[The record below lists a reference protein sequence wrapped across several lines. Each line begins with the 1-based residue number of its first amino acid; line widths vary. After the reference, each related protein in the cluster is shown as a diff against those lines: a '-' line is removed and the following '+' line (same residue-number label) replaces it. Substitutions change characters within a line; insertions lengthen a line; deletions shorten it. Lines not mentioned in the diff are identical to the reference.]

1 MPSMFSMVGAAK
13 RRVFV
18 SFVRFVVRLFEARY
32 NTGPMPKPLVS
43 VVLSFRNE
51 AETLP
56 TLIARLEKM
65 FATQPVEY
73 ELIFVNDASNDAS
86 LQILT
91 SARSSNPRIKI
102 LTMSRR
108 FGVAECV
115 RAGMAAARGD
125 AIVYMDTDL
134 QDPPEVI
141 PSLIAEWQKG
151 ADVVHTIRS
160 RREGESQMK
169 MRLTALAYRLIRA
182 GSTLDLPVD
191 AGDFKLLSRNAVTH
205 LLALPESDPYLRGLT
220 VWIGFRQVLV
230 PYVREARHSGTSHFP
245 FFSRNPWKT
254 FLLGLTS
261 FSFMPIYAIAIM
273 TAAGAVLSLAL
284 LLIALWLAMTERSGA
299 GTAALIAIGLLFW
312 TLTVAAIGIVGLY
325 VIRIYK
331 DVRGRPQYI
340 VAESTGIE
348 PVPGVSR
355 PSED

>member
-1 MPSMFSMVGAAK
+1 MSDYVRYVPYVVHFSCDGVSAAHDQ
-13 RRVFV
+13 
-18 SFVRFVVRLFEARY
+18 LHGY
-32 NTGPMPKPLVS
+32 NTGRMPSPLVS

-56 TLIARLEKM
+56 ALIARLAQM
-65 FATQPVEY
+65 FATQPVDY
-73 ELIFVNDASNDAS
+73 ELIFVNDASTDAS
-86 LQILT
+86 LQVLT
-91 SARSSNPRIKI
+91 AARESNARIKI
-102 LTMSRR
+102 LTMARR

-115 RAGMAAARGD
+115 RAGMAVARGD
-125 AIVYMDTDL
+125 AVVYMDTDL

-141 PSLIAEWQKG
+141 PSLLAEWHKG
-151 ADVVHTIRS
+151 AEVVHTIRT

-169 MRLTALAYRLIRA
+169 MRLTALAYRLIRS

-191 AGDFKLLSRNAVTH
+191 AGDFKLLSRKALTH
-205 LLALPESDPYLRGLT
+205 VLALPESDPYLRGLT

-230 PYVREARHSGTSHFP
+230 PYVREARHSGTTHFP

-261 FSFMPIYAIAIM
+261 FSFMPIYAIAIL
-273 TAAGAVLSLAL
+273 AAIGAMLTVGVLA
-284 LLIALWLAMTERSGA
+284 IALWLVATGSSGVR
-299 GTAALIAIGLLFW
+299 TTSLIAAGLLLW

-340 VAESTGIE
+340 V
-348 PVPGVSR
+348 
-355 PSED
+355 SETVGLDDAPK